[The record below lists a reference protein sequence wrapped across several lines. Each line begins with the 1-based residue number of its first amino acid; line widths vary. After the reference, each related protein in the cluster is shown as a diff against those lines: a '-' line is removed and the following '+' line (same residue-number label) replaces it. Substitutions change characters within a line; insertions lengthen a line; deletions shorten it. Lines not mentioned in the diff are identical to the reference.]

1 MKFYPIQSA
10 KNLALVFLSLAF
22 VLVLVKGADITAG
35 RLLNRAT
42 LSDEMDLLFPP
53 HSEESFETAEFN
65 YTVSINALGLRDRE
79 IRPGGGDK
87 VRAVVIGDSFTFGY
101 GVQAEDTWVRKVESL
116 LQQDGFAVEV
126 INCGKPGTGPEHYSA
141 AAERIIPVLR
151 PDLVVVALLHDD
163 VMVSGPPPARSRAAR
178 LVGLSR
184 RIFPNLTAVAATRL
198 GGGAVPPMPAYHRSK
213 EENRALNANAARFNL
228 ENGTAE
234 QKARFE
240 KLDPGVRKLFLD
252 GDLNPFLVMI
262 ALGGPDFYAWWTDL
276 KAPVTN
282 EWAEQTGAYLGN
294 IRNIAERHGAK
305 VMALSVPLGVYV
317 NREVHESIKRVGFQH
332 PEGILSTDGPDEIA
346 RRACAAAGIL
356 WSTVTPE
363 MRKHVDEAGL
373 YFPLDGHF
381 TAKGHAL
388 YAELILPVF
397 EDALR
402 KIPGA
407 APTPLPQ

>member
-1 MKFYPIQSA
+1 MKFHPVQSI
-10 KNLALVFLSLAF
+10 KNIALVFLSLFF
-22 VLVLVKGADITAG
+22 VLVLVKGVDIAAA
-35 RLLNRAT
+35 RLVKPAALP
-42 LSDEMDLLFPP
+42 DEMELLFPP
-53 HSEESFETAEFN
+53 HSEEAFEMAEFN
-65 YTVSINALGLRDRE
+65 YTVSINSLGLRDRE
-79 IRPGGGDK
+79 MRPGRGDK
-87 VRAVVIGDSFTFGY
+87 VRVVVIGDSFTFGY
-101 GVQAEDTWVRKVESL
+101 GVQAEEAWVKKVEFL
-116 LQQDGFAVEV
+116 VQKDGFEVEV
-126 INCGKPGTGPEHYSA
+126 VNCGKPGADPYHYA
-141 AAERIIPVLR
+141 AWAERIIPVLR
-151 PDLVVVALLHDD
+151 PDLVVVALLSDD
-163 VMVSGPPPARSRAAR
+163 VMLAPPSWSFATR

-184 RIFPNLTAVAATRL
+184 RIFPNLTAVAAARL
-198 GGGAVPPMPAYHRSK
+198 GGGAAPPMPAYHRSK

-234 QKARFE
+234 QKARFAG
-240 KLDPGVRKLFLD
+240 LDSEVRKCFLE
-252 GDLNPFLVMI
+252 GNLNPHLVMI
-262 ALGGPDFYAWWTDL
+262 ALGGPDLYSWWTDL
-276 KAPVTN
+276 KAPMIKDWV
-282 EWAEQTGAYLGN
+282 ERTGGCLKR

-346 RRACAAAGIL
+346 RRACAAAGIP